1 MIWENRHAGRYNFG
15 FTLETVSHCLSRM
28 ESRSTL
34 NVNTVITVGDIM
46 SPELVKASESMGI
59 APAIALMRLRGIRR
73 LPVVND
79 ENRLVAIVT
88 VDDLLAVLAKAL
100 SGIAD
105 VVSREPKRKGCE
117 RRAQITDLAYCRIPR
132 IR

>member
-1 MIWENRHAGRYNFG
+1 M
-15 FTLETVSHCLSRM
+15 
-28 ESRSTL
+28 
-34 NVNTVITVGDIM
+34 NTVITVGDIM